1 MCSSVWVWG
10 ICYLLSVPLYFCF
23 GQIFPED
30 TNYDWG
36 QFPSLCK
43 YGAFSLKYVF
53 GILSLSDHSFLT
65 HQTILTHSLLQS
77 LPDSFFLPS
86 PTHSEAS
93 RHLFLLFSHSVTFYV
108 VFQNLNKCC
117 RTISVDGSAA
127 KSTGCLPESSSLIPS
142 IHVALRE
149 ESGLMLTHVLAQNHL

>member
-1 MCSSVWVWG
+1 MFPYTSALAKSSLRIPTTIEGSFPACVNMEPLVLSMC
-10 ICYLLSVPLYFCF
+10 LEFFHL
-23 GQIFPED
+23 QI
-30 TNYDWG
+30 
-36 QFPSLCK
+36 
-43 YGAFSLKYVF
+43 
-53 GILSLSDHSFLT
+53 ILFLT